1 MESINKIRFEREGT
15 EAFLSPLEAK
25 VLHALWNKEEAKV
38 RDLHSIIK
46 KDQKVALTSVAVI
59 LDRLHKKKLV
69 KRKAHS
75 GRGGYHYVYSAVL
88 SKKDFEYSMMDKFV
102 EKMIDTFGKS
112 AVAYFNERFPAKSL
126 KRSN

>member
-1 MESINKIRFEREGT
+1 MEINKIRFEKEGA

-25 VLHALWNKEEAKV
+25 VLYALWERESAKV
-38 RDLHSIIK
+38 RELHSIVK

-59 LDRLHKKKLV
+59 LDRLFEKKLV
-69 KRKAHS
+69 KRKALP
-75 GRGGYHYVYSAVL
+75 GRGGYHYIYSPVL

-112 AVAYFNERFPAKSL
+112 AVAYFNEKFSK
-126 KRSN
+126 

>member
-1 MESINKIRFEREGT
+1 MDNNINKIRFEKEGT
-15 EAFLSPLEAK
+15 EAFLSPLEAR
-25 VLHALWNKEEAKV
+25 VLDALWNKEEAKV

-46 KDQKVALTSVAVI
+46 KDQKVALTSIAVI

-69 KRKAHS
+69 KRKALP
-75 GRGGYHYVYSAVL
+75 GRGGYHYIYSAIL

-112 AVAYFNERFPAKSL
+112 AVAYFNEKFSKER
-126 KRSN
+126 